1 MKLYAMQVPVEN
13 QESPF
18 DTYGKDDL
26 YEDAIITGNN
36 GFDSYTTK
44 EYDMLVA
51 NYEWIYDEYHA
62 EEEYKEYE
70 SFESALNSIMPKTS
84 KELYSEEEIK
94 QWEYILNKHD
104 DIYNMDKTTIAE
116 CLTLITDVEYNWSQ
130 ICGSV
135 QREWQYVFYP
145 IGQFDV
151 KKLEADYFNL
161 GTEWCVIESEED
173 YDNAEDLPSED
184 MNYIYCYGYN
194 NDMIKSELSEISGIP
209 VENITL
215 FEHQGYIQTPVYFR
229 Y

>member
-26 YEDAIITGNN
+26 YEDAIIIGNDRFN
-36 GFDSYTTK
+36 SYTTK
-44 EYDMLVA
+44 EYDMLVS

-62 EEEYKEYE
+62 EEKYKEYE

-94 QWEYILNKHD
+94 RWEWILNKHD
-104 DIYNMDKTTIAE
+104 DIYNMDKVQVAE
-116 CLTLITDVEYNWSQ
+116 CLYMITDMEYHYKQ
-130 ICGSV
+130 IRGSV
-135 QREWQYVFYP
+135 QREWQGVFYTEQ
-145 IGQFDV
+145 IDV
-151 KKLEADYFNL
+151 DTLEADYFNL
-161 GTEWCVIESEED
+161 GTEWCVIESDED
-173 YDNAEDLPSED
+173 YEYAEDLPSED
-184 MNYIYCYGYN
+184 VNYAYCYGYN
-194 NDMIKSELSEISGIP
+194 NDMIKSELSEISDIP

-215 FEHQGYIQTPVYFR
+215 FEHQGYIQMPIYKR

>member
-1 MKLYAMQVPVEN
+1 MKLYAMQMPIEN

-18 DTYGKDDL
+18 DIYGKDDL

-36 GFDSYTTK
+36 EFDSHTTK

-94 QWEYILNKHD
+94 RWEWILNKHD
-104 DIYNMDKTTIAE
+104 DIYNMDKVQVAE
-116 CLTLITDVEYNWSQ
+116 CLYMITDMEYHYKQ
-130 ICGSV
+130 IRGSV
-135 QREWQYVFYP
+135 QREYQGVFYTEQ
-145 IGQFDV
+145 IDIE
-151 KKLEADYFNL
+151 KLEADYFNL
-161 GTEWCVIESEED
+161 GTEWCVIESDED
-173 YDNAEDLPSED
+173 YEYAEDLPSED
-184 MNYIYCYGYN
+184 VNYAYCYGYN
-194 NDMIKSELSEISGIP
+194 NDMIKSELSEISDIP
-209 VENITL
+209 VEDITL